1 MRRRAFNGGH
11 SEARVLFLNKQETMK
26 EPLKGHST
34 LSSTPL
40 STLSRQCGPGS
51 ASREVRVKELTND
64 FGATNGAQKSSKT
77 GRVILGARFSDLE
90 KTDRLFARDVKTI
103 RHDAVIPR

>member
-1 MRRRAFNGGH
+1 M
-11 SEARVLFLNKQETMK
+11 FLNKQETMK

-40 STLSRQCGPGS
+40 SALSQQYGPGS

-64 FGATNGAQKSSKT
+64 FGATNRAQKSSYT
-77 GRVILGARFSDLE
+77 GQVILGAQFS
-90 KTDRLFARDVKTI
+90 V
-103 RHDAVIPR
+103 